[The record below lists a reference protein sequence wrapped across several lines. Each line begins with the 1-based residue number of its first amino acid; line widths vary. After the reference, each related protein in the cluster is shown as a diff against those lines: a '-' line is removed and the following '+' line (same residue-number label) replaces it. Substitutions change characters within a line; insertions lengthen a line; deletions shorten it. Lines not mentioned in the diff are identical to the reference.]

1 MITRINAKVEKVL
14 REAVG
19 DVPRVE
25 PDQIGAPF
33 SKLDDD
39 ERAEAI
45 GLAIIITCYVMVDV
59 CGNTW
64 PVESTVR
71 RIAEDLATGT
81 STAERLHLD
90 PEQIHAYLS
99 RAVLRSE
106 RLEDVIPDEPAFT
119 RLPLIVAGEALA
131 VYAPKEMG
139 MWDYLDHV
147 ESAIEAASALPAY
160 VLPAAVMF
168 AYLPKPKAGD

>member
-1 MITRINAKVEKVL
+1 MIARINSKVEKTL
-14 REAVG
+14 REAIG

-25 PDQIGAPF
+25 EDQIGAPLA
-33 SKLDDD
+33 KLDDD

-59 CGNTW
+59 CGSTW

-71 RIAEDLATGT
+71 RIAEDLATG
-81 STAERLHLD
+81 SSNAERLRLD

-99 RAVLRSE
+99 RTVLHAE
-106 RLEDVIPDEPAFT
+106 RLEDVIPEEPAFT
-119 RLPLIVAGEALA
+119 RLPLIVTGEALA
-131 VYAPKEMG
+131 VYAPKGMG
-139 MWDYLDHV
+139 KWEYLDRV
-147 ESAIEAASALPAY
+147 ESAIEVASALPPY
-160 VLPAAVMF
+160 VLPAAVML